1 MMARQTM
8 EQLALTVGEACVA
21 ARVGKTVLYQAI
33 ASGALVARKRGR
45 RTLVL
50 PADLRDWIAR
60 LPAFD
65 PKLGLGARARL
76 R

>member
-1 MMARQTM
+1 M
-8 EQLALTVGEACVA
+8 EQLALTVAEACAA
-21 ARVGKTVLYQAI
+21 ARVGKTALYEAI

-50 PADLRDWIAR
+50 PADLNDWIER
-60 LPAFD
+60 LPKFD
-65 PKLGLGARARL
+65 QKSNRTRV